1 MKPSRLTTDQ
11 FDQLAAATGENL
23 VSIAIPTHR
32 RGRDVAQDPVRLKN
46 ELAEVDAQLE
56 ERGMKP
62 RQRDQLLQQATE
74 TLDDVEFWE
83 HQADQLAVF
92 IEDDGSTTTLAVSE
106 ETGGAPS
113 HVGDRFYV
121 RYVLPDLDPILL
133 PVLVLT
139 QNFVGLYSADLV
151 SARRLEVDL
160 PESLED
166 VNWFVDRESQRQQHP
181 DRAGSQRNRHG
192 HEPSADREADLDR
205 FLRAVARELPE
216 SLPAPLVVLG
226 DDPVVGRF
234 AQTYEGE
241 MLSPEHSGTREPSDS
256 VVHEIA
262 FPTLEEH
269 RRRVRASAAERAA
282 EALGTGSATPDASEA
297 IREARQG
304 RIGELVLTQG
314 SGAEADDDPEGE
326 GSHYLRNEAVIEAHQ
341 TGAKLS
347 IIDDAVDGNEL
358 VEIRRY

>member
-139 QNFVGLYSADLV
+139 QNFVGLY
-151 SARRLEVDL
+151 
-160 PESLED
+160 P
-166 VNWFVDRESQRQQHP
+166 
-181 DRAGSQRNRHG
+181 
-192 HEPSADREADLDR
+192 PS
-205 FLRAVARELPE
+205 
-216 SLPAPLVVLG
+216 
-226 DDPVVGRF
+226 
-234 AQTYEGE
+234 
-241 MLSPEHSGTREPSDS
+241 
-256 VVHEIA
+256 
-262 FPTLEEH
+262 
-269 RRRVRASAAERAA
+269 
-282 EALGTGSATPDASEA
+282 
-297 IREARQG
+297 
-304 RIGELVLTQG
+304 
-314 SGAEADDDPEGE
+314 
-326 GSHYLRNEAVIEAHQ
+326 
-341 TGAKLS
+341 
-347 IIDDAVDGNEL
+347 
-358 VEIRRY
+358 